1 MNPKRKQAITLL
13 DEAAKSVND
22 VKVKTNVRSL
32 GELTEAF
39 INTPDKAERRKIA
52 ADYKKQHTELQ
63 NFIDANPELVNAEV
77 ERALLAAAL
86 GGEYT

>member
-63 NFIDANPELVNAEV
+63 NFIDANPDLEQHPVRKEIPC
-77 ERALLAAAL
+77 
-86 GGEYT
+86 GI